1 MTLLHRNK
9 RRSRLLFCIQSGC
22 ALCRCWLKELSFY
35 GAFVAPVCLILII
48 NFLAFALVLRQILG
62 MSERKLNKSDSF
74 TVTQQ
79 LRGATGVAILLGLTW
94 IFAVFAIDQASVV
107 FYYLFAIFNS
117 LQVGFRSVSSS
128 SASVSIFL
136 SLSVSICLSVSVSL
150 SLPVDWA

>member
-1 MTLLHRNK
+1 M
-9 RRSRLLFCIQSGC
+9 
-22 ALCRCWLKELSFY
+22 CRCWLKELSFY

-117 LQVGFRSVSSS
+117 LQVGLRSVSSS
-128 SASVSIFL
+128 SAAIFL
-136 SLSVSICLSVSVSL
+136 SLSVSLCLCLSVSTG
-150 SLPVDWA
+150 